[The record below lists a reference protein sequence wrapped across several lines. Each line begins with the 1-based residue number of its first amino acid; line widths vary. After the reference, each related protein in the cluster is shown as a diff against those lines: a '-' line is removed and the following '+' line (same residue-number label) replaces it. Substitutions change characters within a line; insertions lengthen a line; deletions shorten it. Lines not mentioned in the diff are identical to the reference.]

1 MTDDLQL
8 RRKWTFR
15 LPGEV
20 HRQLVFSKKAWE
32 SNEHVFLKAFLWAL
46 YVDEYPDLLIERS
59 IGDRYKPDVFAADAA
74 GQPAFWGEAGQTRA
88 AKVESILK
96 RFAGLHFVIAKWN
109 HQMPLLIQQ
118 YERAVAK
125 SRGLRRGARVEILNF
140 PDDSAER
147 FIQADGTIQIARDDL
162 EVYQFTPE

>member
-74 GQPAFWGEAGQTRA
+74 GQPAFWGEARQTRA
-88 AKVESILK
+88 AEVESILK
-96 RFAGLHFVIAKWN
+96 RFGGLHCVIAKWN
-109 HQMPLLIQQ
+109 HKMPLLLQPD
-118 YERAVAK
+118 ERAAAK
-125 SRGLRRGARVEILNF
+125 RRRPRRGAPGENLHFPAHPAGRV
-140 PDDSAER
+140 
-147 FIQADGTIQIARDDL
+147 
-162 EVYQFTPE
+162 